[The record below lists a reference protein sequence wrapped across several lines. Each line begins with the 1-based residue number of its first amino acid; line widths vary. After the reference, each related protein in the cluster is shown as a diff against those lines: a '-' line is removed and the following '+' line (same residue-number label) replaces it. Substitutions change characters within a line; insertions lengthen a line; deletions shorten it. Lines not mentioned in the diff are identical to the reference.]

1 MAATSPAMM
10 VNSAR
15 FAPSFRRTLA
25 FDESSKGPTGW
36 IRSLWATDL
45 LEGPLRWIIA
55 VILAALLNIAPI
67 SIAPAPAAPT
77 LLDLQTP
84 EAVLRWI
91 SIYRPKPAPD
101 GVPAAVKALSRL

>member
-1 MAATSPAMM
+1 MAGTSQAMM
-10 VNSAR
+10 VNVAR
-15 FAPSFRRTLA
+15 FAPLFRRTLA
-25 FDESSKGPTGW
+25 FEESSKGPTGW

-45 LEGPLRWIIA
+45 LEGPLRWIIG

-91 SIYRPKPAPD
+91 NVYRTKPDPA
-101 GVPAAVKALSRL
+101 GVPPR